1 VTVKELFTFIPLVIV
16 LSLVTSTASAGQDEI
31 LSGRSWVAED
41 INGKAV
47 MDMLQTTLE
56 FGEDG
61 KVGGN
66 AGCNRYFGSVK
77 IEGDKIEF
85 GPLGATRKMCP
96 ESIMNQEDAFFK
108 SVPEVV
114 RWRIENGLLFLYS
127 DGDSPILRLSE
138 IDEK

>member
-1 VTVKELFTFIPLVIV
+1 MTVKELFTFIPLVIV
-16 LSLVTSTASAGQDEI
+16 LSLVTSTARAGQDEI

-41 INGKAV
+41 INGKGV

-77 IEGDKIEF
+77 VEGDQIEF

-108 SVPEVV
+108 AVPEVV

>member
-1 VTVKELFTFIPLVIV
+1 VTVKELFAFIPLVIV
-16 LSLVTSTASAGQDEI
+16 LSLVTSTAPAGQAET

-41 INGKAV
+41 INGKGV

-108 SVPEVV
+108 AVPEVV